1 MEVVILVKCTAF
13 KQYNQR
19 HTHESTKREENNFE
33 LQHKNMCHIWHS
45 LKGVTAQNKKCPYLG
60 WTDISHLL
68 HFRMQIVY
76 NYIVR

>member
-33 LQHKNMCHIWHS
+33 LQHKNMCQIWHS
-45 LKGVTAQNKKCPYLG
+45 LKGVTAQNKKYPYLG
-60 WTDISHLL
+60 WYFTSIA
-68 HFRMQIVY
+68 F
-76 NYIVR
+76 